1 MHKYP
6 TRTQKTCREPL
17 TDSSNTALFIGTD
30 APPRPLPP
38 IRRSEAEPKYVSRQ
52 VTDRVEDRTSFLA
65 NVIYAVFPNR
75 LLRYDYSY
83 MFEYAFHAFT
93 MAKPALKPRWQSLYY
108 PLTDGVW
115 ASILAVVI
123 IMPLPLILVKSLLYC
138 AKNEKKCE

>member
-1 MHKYP
+1 MF
-6 TRTQKTCREPL
+6 C
-17 TDSSNTALFIGTD
+17 D
-30 APPRPLPP
+30 
-38 IRRSEAEPKYVSRQ
+38 Q

-115 ASILAVVI
+115 AAILAVVI
-123 IMPLPLILVKSLLYC
+123 IMPLPLILVRCLLYFV
-138 AKNEKKCE
+138 KKEKMTDQGNVFIERKQFLISGVHCFPLLFA